1 MMQPPTIE
9 DIRAAAERIQGSV
22 IRTPM
27 LVSRTLSEILGAEV
41 WLKFENLQF
50 TAAYKERGALNKLLQ
65 LSPEERAR
73 GVIAASAGNHA
84 QAVAYHAK
92 RLGIPATIVMPE
104 TTPTVK
110 VTQTAGHGATVVLY
124 GKIVDDA
131 FAKARELA
139 LENGYVFIHA
149 FDDPQIIA
157 GAGTVGLEM
166 LEDSPDLDT
175 IIVPIGGGGLM
186 SGVSIA
192 ARSVKPDIELIGVEA
207 ELYTSM
213 KCAIQNCQMP
223 LGGDTL
229 AEGIAVKQPGELT
242 SRILGEYAN
251 DVVLVSERDLERAVS
266 MLVGIEKTVVEGA
279 GAAGLAAML
288 SEPERYKGK
297 KVATLLCGGNIDT
310 HLLANVLVRDLVRQG
325 RIARLHVAAH
335 DQPGALAA
343 ITAKVYEAG
352 VNVIEVNHSRIFTQ
366 LPAKDTMIEVEC
378 EARDPESIDDVVKR
392 LEAAGF
398 RVERA
403 QLDLSSHYSCLL
415 AGQCLD
421 SIEIDVTKPFSSAFT
436 SRINGC
442 VTIWRRFG

>member
-1 MMQPPTIE
+1 MLQPPTID
-9 DIRAAAERIQGSV
+9 DIRAAAERIKGAV

-27 LVSRTLSEILGAEV
+27 LVSRTLSEIVGAEV

-65 LSPEERAR
+65 LSPEERQR

-84 QAVAYHAK
+84 QAVAYHAR

-104 TTPTVK
+104 PTPTVK
-110 VTQTAGHGATVVLY
+110 VTQTAGFGATVVLH
-124 GKIVDDA
+124 GDMFDDA
-131 FAKARELA
+131 YAKARELA
-139 LENGYVFIHA
+139 LEKGFVFVHP

-157 GAGTVGLEM
+157 GAGTVALEM
-166 LEDSPDLDT
+166 LEDAPDLDT
-175 IIVPIGGGGLM
+175 IVVPIGGGGLM

-192 ARSVKPDIELIGVEA
+192 SRAIMPGIELIGVEA
-207 ELYTSM
+207 ELYPSM
-213 KCAIQNCQMP
+213 KCAIEGCQMA

-229 AEGIAVKQPGELT
+229 AEGIAVKQPGQLT
-242 SRILGEYAN
+242 SHILKEFASE
-251 DVVLVSERDLERAVS
+251 VMLVPERELERAVA

-288 SEPERYKGK
+288 TDRERFRGK

-325 RIARLHVAAH
+325 RIARLRVAAQ

-343 ITAKVYEAG
+343 ITRQVYEAG
-352 VNVIEVNHSRIFTQ
+352 ANVIEIRHSRIFTA
-366 LPAKDTMIEVEC
+366 LPAKDTVIEVEC
-378 EARDPESIDDVVKR
+378 EAKDPQTIDEVVKR

-403 QLDLSSHYSCLL
+403 HLD
-415 AGQCLD
+415 
-421 SIEIDVTKPFSSAFT
+421 
-436 SRINGC
+436 
-442 VTIWRRFG
+442 

>member
-1 MMQPPTIE
+1 MLQPPTID
-9 DIRAAAERIQGSV
+9 DIRAATKRIDGAV

-27 LVSRTLSEILGAEV
+27 LVSRTLSEVIGAEV

-65 LSPEERAR
+65 LTPEERAR

-92 RLGIPATIVMPE
+92 RLGIPAVIVMPE
-104 TTPTVK
+104 STPTVK
-110 VTQTAGHGATVVLY
+110 VTQTEGHGAKVVLY
-124 GKIVDDA
+124 GQIVDDA
-131 FAKARELA
+131 FARARELA
-139 LENGYVFIHA
+139 LENGYVFVHA
-149 FDDPQIIA
+149 FDDPKIIA

-166 LEDSPDLDT
+166 LEDAPDLDT

-192 ARSVKPDIELIGVEA
+192 ARSVRPDIELIGVEA
-207 ELYTSM
+207 ELYPSM
-213 KCAIQNCQMP
+213 KCAIQHCNMP

-251 DVVLVSERDLERAVS
+251 DVVLVSERDLERAVA

-352 VNVIEVNHSRIFTQ
+352 VNVIEINHSRIFTR

-378 EARDPESIDDVVKR
+378 EARDPESIDDVVAR

-403 QLDLSSHYSCLL
+403 LLD
-415 AGQCLD
+415 
-421 SIEIDVTKPFSSAFT
+421 
-436 SRINGC
+436 
-442 VTIWRRFG
+442 

>member
-1 MMQPPTIE
+1 MLEPPTID
-9 DIRAAAERIQGSV
+9 DIRAAAARIDGAV

-27 LVSRTLSEILGAEV
+27 LISQTLSEAIGAEV

-65 LSPEERAR
+65 LTPEERAR

-92 RLGIPATIVMPE
+92 RLGIPAVIVMPE
-104 TTPTVK
+104 GTPTIK
-110 VTQTAGHGATVVLY
+110 VTQTEGHGARVVLF

-131 FAKARELA
+131 FAKARELEA
-139 LENGYVFIHA
+139 EHGYVFVHA
-149 FDDPQIIA
+149 FDDPKIIA
-157 GAGTVGLEM
+157 GAGTVALEM
-166 LEDSPDLDT
+166 LEDAPDLDT
-175 IIVPIGGGGLM
+175 IVVPIGGGGLM

-192 ARSVKPDIELIGVEA
+192 ARALKADIELIGVEA
-207 ELYTSM
+207 ELYPSM

-242 SRILGEYAN
+242 SRILAEYAN
-251 DVVLVSERDLERAVS
+251 DVVLVPERDLERAVA
-266 MLVGIEKTVVEGA
+266 MLAGIEKTVVEGA

-288 SEPERYKGK
+288 NDPERYKGK

-325 RIARLHVAAH
+325 RIARLRVAAQ
-335 DQPGALAA
+335 DRPGALAA

-352 VNVIEVNHSRIFTQ
+352 ANIIEVNHSRIFTR
-366 LPAKDTMIEVEC
+366 LPAKDTVIEVEC
-378 EARDPESIDDVVKR
+378 EARDPAAIDDVVKR

-398 RVERA
+398 EVERA
-403 QLDLSSHYSCLL
+403 QLD
-415 AGQCLD
+415 
-421 SIEIDVTKPFSSAFT
+421 
-436 SRINGC
+436 
-442 VTIWRRFG
+442 

>member
-1 MMQPPTIE
+1 MLSPPTID
-9 DIRAAAERIQGSV
+9 DIRAATKRIEGAV

-27 LVSRTLSEILGAEV
+27 LISRTLSEVIGAEV

-65 LSPEERAR
+65 LTPEERAR

-84 QAVAYHAK
+84 QAVAYHAR
-92 RLGIPATIVMPE
+92 RLGIPAVIVMPE
-104 TTPTVK
+104 STPTVK
-110 VTQTAGHGATVVLY
+110 VTQTEGHGAKVVLY
-124 GKIVDDA
+124 GQIVDDA
-131 FAKARELA
+131 FARARELA

-166 LEDSPDLDT
+166 LEDAPDLDT

-192 ARSVKPDIELIGVEA
+192 ARAVKSDIELIGVEA
-207 ELYTSM
+207 ELYPSM
-213 KCAIQNCQMP
+213 KCAIQHCNMP

-242 SRILGEYAN
+242 SRILAEYAN
-251 DVVLVSERDLERAVS
+251 DVVLVSERDLERAVA

-288 SEPERYKGK
+288 AEPDRYKGK

-310 HLLANVLVRDLVRQG
+310 HLLANVLVRDLVRRG

-352 VNVIEVNHSRIFTQ
+352 VNVLEINHSRIFTS

-378 EARDPESIDDVVKR
+378 EARDPRSIDDVVAR

-403 QLDLSSHYSCLL
+403 SLD
-415 AGQCLD
+415 
-421 SIEIDVTKPFSSAFT
+421 
-436 SRINGC
+436 
-442 VTIWRRFG
+442 

>member
-1 MMQPPTIE
+1 MLVPPTID
-9 DIRAAAERIQGSV
+9 DIRAAAQRIHGSG

-27 LVSRTLSEILGAEV
+27 LVSRTLSEIIGAEV

-65 LSPEERAR
+65 LTPEERAR

-104 TTPTVK
+104 PTPTVK
-110 VTQTAGHGATVVLY
+110 VTQTAGHGATVVLH
-124 GKIVDDA
+124 GEVFDDA
-131 FAKARELA
+131 YAKARELA
-139 LENGYVFIHA
+139 LEQGFVFVHP
-149 FDDPQIIA
+149 FDDPRIIA
-157 GAGTVGLEM
+157 GAGTVALEM
-166 LEDSPDLDT
+166 LEDAPDLDT

-192 ARSVKPDIELIGVEA
+192 SRAIKPGIELIGVEA
-207 ELYTSM
+207 ELYPSM
-213 KCAIQNCQMP
+213 KCAIEGCHLP

-242 SRILGEYAN
+242 SHILKQYVNGVA
-251 DVVLVSERDLERAVS
+251 LVSERDLERSVA

-279 GAAGLAAML
+279 GAAGLAAMI
-288 SEPERYKGK
+288 SEPEHFRGK
-297 KVATLLCGGNIDT
+297 KIATILCGGNIDT

-325 RIARLHVAAH
+325 RIARLRVAAH
-335 DQPGALAA
+335 DQPGAIAA
-343 ITAKVYEAG
+343 ITAKIYEAG
-352 VNVIEVNHSRIFTQ
+352 VNVIDIKHSRIFTR

-378 EARDPESIDDVVKR
+378 EAKDPESIDDVVAR

-403 QLDLSSHYSCLL
+403 HLD
-415 AGQCLD
+415 
-421 SIEIDVTKPFSSAFT
+421 
-436 SRINGC
+436 
-442 VTIWRRFG
+442 

>member
-1 MMQPPTIE
+1 
-9 DIRAAAERIQGSV
+9 
-22 IRTPM
+22 M
-27 LVSRTLSEILGAEV
+27 LVSRTLSEIIGAEV

-65 LSPEERAR
+65 LTPEERAR

-104 TTPTVK
+104 STPTVK
-110 VTQTAGHGATVVLY
+110 VTQTAGHGATVVLF

-131 FAKARELA
+131 FARARELA
-139 LENGYVFIHA
+139 LENGYVFVHA

-157 GAGTVGLEM
+157 GAGTIGLEM
-166 LEDSPDLDT
+166 LEDAPDLDT
-175 IIVPIGGGGLM
+175 IVVPIGGGGLM

-192 ARSVKPDIELIGVEA
+192 ARAVKPDIELIGVEA
-207 ELYTSM
+207 ELYPSM
-213 KCAIQNCQMP
+213 KCAIQHCQMP

-242 SRILGEYAN
+242 SRILAEYAN
-251 DVVLVSERDLERAVS
+251 DVALVSERSLERAVA

-279 GAAGLAAML
+279 GAAGLAAMIA
-288 SEPERYKGK
+288 EPERYRGK

-325 RIARLHVAAH
+325 RIARLQVAAH

-352 VNVIEVNHSRIFTQ
+352 VNVIEINHSRIFTR

-378 EARDPESIDDVVKR
+378 EARDPESMDDVVSR

-403 QLDLSSHYSCLL
+403 SLD
-415 AGQCLD
+415 
-421 SIEIDVTKPFSSAFT
+421 
-436 SRINGC
+436 
-442 VTIWRRFG
+442 

>member
-1 MMQPPTIE
+1 MLKTATMQPPTID
-9 DIRAAAERIQGSV
+9 DIRVAAERVKGAV
-22 IRTPM
+22 VRTPM
-27 LVSRTLSEILGAEV
+27 LVSRTLSEITGAEI

-65 LSPEERAR
+65 LSAEERAR

-104 TTPTVK
+104 STPTVK
-110 VTQTAGHGATVVLY
+110 VTQTAGHGAKVVLH
-124 GKIVDDA
+124 GNIVDDA

-157 GAGTVGLEM
+157 GAGTVGVEM
-166 LEDSPDLDT
+166 LEDAPDLDA
-175 IIVPIGGGGLM
+175 IVVPIGGGGLM

-192 ARSVKPDIELIGVEA
+192 ARAIKPDIELIGVEA
-207 ELYTSM
+207 ELYPSM

-229 AEGIAVKQPGELT
+229 AEGIAVKHPGELT
-242 SRILGEYAN
+242 SRILAELAN
-251 DVVLVSERDLERAVS
+251 DVVLVSERDLERSVA

-279 GAAGLAAML
+279 GAAGLAAIL
-288 SEPERYKGK
+288 SDPARYQGR
-297 KVATLLCGGNIDT
+297 KVGTLLCGGNIDT

-378 EARDPESIDDVVKR
+378 EARDPQAIDDVVAR

-403 QLDLSSHYSCLL
+403 SLD
-415 AGQCLD
+415 
-421 SIEIDVTKPFSSAFT
+421 
-436 SRINGC
+436 
-442 VTIWRRFG
+442 

>member
-1 MMQPPTIE
+1 MLEPPTIE
-9 DIRAAAERIQGSV
+9 DIRAAAERIKGSV

-27 LVSRTLSEILGAEV
+27 LVSQTLSQIIGAEV

-92 RLGIPATIVMPE
+92 RLGIPATIVMPAN
-104 TTPTVK
+104 TPTVK
-110 VTQTAGHGATVVLY
+110 VTQTAGHGAEVVLH
-124 GKIVDDA
+124 GDMFDDA
-131 FAKARELA
+131 YAKARELA
-139 LENGYVFIHA
+139 LEKGYVFVHP
-149 FDDPQIIA
+149 FDDRQIIA
-157 GAGTVGLEM
+157 GAGTVALEM
-166 LEDSPDLDT
+166 LEDAPELDT
-175 IIVPIGGGGLM
+175 IVVPIGGGGLM

-192 ARSVKPDIELIGVEA
+192 SRAIKPDIELIGVEA
-207 ELYTSM
+207 ELYPSM
-213 KCAIQNCQMP
+213 KCAIQGCHMP

-242 SRILGEYAN
+242 SRILKDLAD
-251 DVVLVSERDLERAVS
+251 DVVLVPERDLERAVA

-288 SEPERYKGK
+288 ADPARFRGK
-297 KVATLLCGGNIDT
+297 RVATLLCGGNIDT

-325 RIARLHVAAH
+325 RIARLRVAAQ

-343 ITAKVYEAG
+343 ITRKVFEAG
-352 VNVIEVNHSRIFTQ
+352 ANIIEVNHSRIFTR
-366 LPAKDTMIEVEC
+366 LPAKDTVIEVEC
-378 EARDPESIDDVVKR
+378 EARDPQSIDDVVAR

-403 QLDLSSHYSCLL
+403 QLD
-415 AGQCLD
+415 
-421 SIEIDVTKPFSSAFT
+421 
-436 SRINGC
+436 
-442 VTIWRRFG
+442 

>member
-1 MMQPPTIE
+1 MLQPPTID
-9 DIRAAAERIQGSV
+9 DIRAAAERIKGAV

-27 LVSRTLSEILGAEV
+27 LVSRTLSEIIGAEV

-65 LSPEERAR
+65 LTPEERAR

-110 VTQTAGHGATVVLY
+110 VTQTQGHGATVVLH
-124 GKIVDDA
+124 GDMFDDA
-131 FAKARELA
+131 YARARELA
-139 LENGYVFIHA
+139 LEDGYVFVHP
-149 FDDPQIIA
+149 FDDPQIIS
-157 GAGTVGLEM
+157 GADTVALEM
-166 LEDSPDLDT
+166 LEDAPDLDMFV
-175 IIVPIGGGGLM
+175 IPIGGGGLM

-192 ARSVKPDIELIGVEA
+192 SRAIKPDIELIGVEA
-207 ELYTSM
+207 ELYPSM
-213 KCAIQNCQMP
+213 KCAIQDCRMP

-242 SRILGEYAN
+242 SRILREYAN
-251 DVVLVSERDLERAVS
+251 DVVLVSERDLERAVA

-288 SEPERYKGK
+288 SDPARYKGK

-343 ITAKVYEAG
+343 ITAQVYEAG
-352 VNVIEVNHSRIFTQ
+352 VNVIEINHSRIFTR

-378 EARDPESIDDVVKR
+378 EARDPQSIDDVVAR

-403 QLDLSSHYSCLL
+403 FLD
-415 AGQCLD
+415 
-421 SIEIDVTKPFSSAFT
+421 
-436 SRINGC
+436 
-442 VTIWRRFG
+442 

>member
-1 MMQPPTIE
+1 MLQAPTID
-9 DIRAAAERIQGSV
+9 DIREAAGRIEGSV

-27 LVSRTLSEILGAEV
+27 LVSCTLSEIIGAEV

-65 LSPEERAR
+65 LTPEERAR

-104 TTPTVK
+104 STPTVK
-110 VTQTAGHGATVVLY
+110 VTQTAGHGAKVVLH
-124 GKIVDDA
+124 GAMFDDA
-131 FAKARELA
+131 YAKARELA
-139 LENGYVFIHA
+139 LENGYVFVHP

-157 GAGTVGLEM
+157 GAGTVGVEM
-166 LEDSPDLDT
+166 LEDAPELDM
-175 IIVPIGGGGLM
+175 IVVPIGGGGLM
-186 SGVSIA
+186 SGIATA
-192 ARSVKPDIELIGVEA
+192 ARALKPEVELIGVEA
-207 ELYTSM
+207 ELYPSM
-213 KCAIQNCQMP
+213 KCAIEGCHMP

-242 SRILGEYAN
+242 SRILKNLAN
-251 DVVLVSERDLERAVS
+251 DVLLVSERDLERAVA

-288 SEPERYKGK
+288 GNRERFAGK
-297 KVATLLCGGNIDT
+297 KVATVLCGGNIDT

-325 RIARLHVAAH
+325 RVARLRVAAH
-335 DQPGALAA
+335 DQPGALAL

-352 VNVIEVNHSRIFTQ
+352 VNVIDIRHSRIFTR
-366 LPAKDTMIEVEC
+366 LPAKDTLIEVEC
-378 EARDPESIDDVVKR
+378 EARDAASIDDVVER

-398 RVERA
+398 TVERA
-403 QLDLSSHYSCLL
+403 SLD
-415 AGQCLD
+415 
-421 SIEIDVTKPFSSAFT
+421 
-436 SRINGC
+436 
-442 VTIWRRFG
+442 

>member
-1 MMQPPTIE
+1 MLEPPTID
-9 DIRAAAERIQGSV
+9 DIRAAAVRIDGAV

-27 LVSRTLSEILGAEV
+27 LVSQTLSEAIGAEV

-65 LSPEERAR
+65 LTPEERAR

-92 RLGIPATIVMPE
+92 RLGIPAVIVMPE
-104 TTPTVK
+104 GTPTIK
-110 VTQTAGHGATVVLY
+110 VTQTEGHGARVVLY

-131 FAKARELA
+131 FAKARELEA
-139 LENGYVFIHA
+139 KHGYVFVHP

-166 LEDSPDLDT
+166 LEDAPDLDT

-192 ARSVKPDIELIGVEA
+192 ARAVKPDIELIGVEA
-207 ELYTSM
+207 ELYPSM

-242 SRILGEYAN
+242 SRILAEYAN
-251 DVVLVSERDLERAVS
+251 DVVLVPERDLERAVA
-266 MLVGIEKTVVEGA
+266 MLAGIEKTVVEGA

-288 SEPERYKGK
+288 AEPARYKGK

-325 RIARLHVAAH
+325 RIARLRVAAQ
-335 DQPGALAA
+335 DRPGALAA

-352 VNVIEVNHSRIFTQ
+352 ANIIEVNHSRIFTR
-366 LPAKDTMIEVEC
+366 LPAKDTVIEVEC
-378 EARDPESIDDVVKR
+378 EARDPAAIDDVVKR

-398 RVERA
+398 EVERA
-403 QLDLSSHYSCLL
+403 QLD
-415 AGQCLD
+415 
-421 SIEIDVTKPFSSAFT
+421 
-436 SRINGC
+436 
-442 VTIWRRFG
+442 